1 MPKIDE
7 ETLSQIRNELAEFTS
22 VISRNLSIQKD
33 VFKKAEALCERKA
46 KQMKNDQELISSLKA
61 YEEAGL
67 EYYSKSDKKILEPD
81 ASPSE
86 VDRQPENA
94 Y

>member
-1 MPKIDE
+1 
-7 ETLSQIRNELAEFTS
+7 
-22 VISRNLSIQKD
+22 
-33 VFKKAEALCERKA
+33 
-46 KQMKNDQELISSLKA
+46 MKNDLELISSLKA

-67 EYYSKSDKKILEPD
+67 EYYSKSDKKILEPSAE

-86 VDRQPENA
+86 SDRQPENA